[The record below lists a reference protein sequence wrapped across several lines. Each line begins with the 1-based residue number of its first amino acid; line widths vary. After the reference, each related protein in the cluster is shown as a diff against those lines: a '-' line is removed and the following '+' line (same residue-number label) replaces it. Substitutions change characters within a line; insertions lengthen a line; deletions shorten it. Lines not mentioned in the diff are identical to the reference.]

1 MPLADESTD
10 LNYKVVINMEGTS
23 IPLYLIYL
31 YLGETAAY
39 NLGGTFLAA
48 NARQSIEEIGFVIMV
63 FSCFND
69 SP

>member
-1 MPLADESTD
+1 
-10 LNYKVVINMEGTS
+10 MEGTS

-39 NLGGTFLAA
+39 NFGGTFLAA